1 MDLPLRPAR
10 IEPVLSAVQHH
21 LGLGGRPILA
31 STDICLAG
39 AHDDTAARSV
49 PLRLSRRRKVALTV
63 VAVLARSHRSVGPS
77 PLELL
82 PFACALSLLVFVGR
96 FVLYPAVRKLYVAR
110 HTYKPLSPR
119 SSRTLVGD
127 ETEPSLAGTEI
138 MGLGYV
144 QRSGGAGVVAWA
156 VLKLIALVA
165 LEVLIVIAAVGAKG
179 RRETVESWCLVS
191 SVGYCAVLSLLSL
204 TVRPSVVSAKTRAL
218 KAHLVTIL
226 AATWVIYFVR
236 DIYPLA
242 TFTVP
247 TQDPLTASLWVRL
260 GLLTFAAVVAPL
272 FSPRTHVPVSQPL
285 GAYEPT
291 AEQTAS
297 IIALL
302 SYQYLDSF
310 FLQTWRLPALPFE
323 QLPPLGDDDQA
334 AHLRRTVLP
343 KLDPA
348 STLSSAPRNRE
359 RHLGW
364 RLLGV
369 FRSQFVAALL
379 LAVLN
384 TATQFLGPL
393 GTNKLL
399 K

>member
-1 MDLPLRPAR
+1 
-10 IEPVLSAVQHH
+10 
-21 LGLGGRPILA
+21 
-31 STDICLAG
+31 
-39 AHDDTAARSV
+39 
-49 PLRLSRRRKVALTV
+49 
-63 VAVLARSHRSVGPS
+63 
-77 PLELL
+77 
-82 PFACALSLLVFVGR
+82 LSLLAFIGQ
-96 FVLYPAVRKLYVAR
+96 FLVAPHVATWFRQRR
-110 HTYKPLSPR
+110 HAYKPVSSR
-119 SSRTLVGD
+119 SSDTSATLVGD
-127 ETEPSLAGTEI
+127 ETKPSLVGTEI
-138 MGLGYV
+138 KGLGYV

-165 LEVLIVIAAVGAKG
+165 LEVLTIIAAVGAKG

-310 FLQTWRLPALPFE
+310 FKPGACRPC
-323 QLPPLGDDDQA
+323 
-334 AHLRRTVLP
+334 
-343 KLDPA
+343 
-348 STLSSAPRNRE
+348 LSSSCHRSVKMTRRLTSGARCCQSSSRPRRSRVRRGIENDTSAGACSASFARSSS
-359 RHLGW
+359 RPCFW
-364 RLLGV
+364 R
-369 FRSQFVAALL
+369 S
-379 LAVLN
+379 
-384 TATQFLGPL
+384 
-393 GTNKLL
+393 
-399 K
+399 